1 MFWIEATIPCPKCHG
16 KGTITTKKSQK
27 RAFGTGARVGAF
39 LGCAVGGFPGLI
51 IGGLLGGAMISEDT
65 DVEEECSQC
74 DGRGHLAK
82 EGCNFASAFAASA
95 LNFAASSAASARGF
109 AASLAASV
117 LRFAAGSAASFLGFA
132 ASSAASVLGSAA
144 SIFMRRFAGLAGHT
158 PRGWHGC
165 TGKTMKMYHGTT
177 PANAKSIM
185 KTGFNPSSS
194 GMLGEGVYVSS
205 DIEKAKR
212 YGSAILTVEV
222 KLGRTKK
229 IDSQSHPMRTSWN
242 TQGYDSAWVPPNCGM
257 VHSGLTETCVFDRN
271 RIRVISTM
279 SM

>member
-1 MFWIEATIPCPKCHG
+1 MAKAPSQPNRS
-16 KGTITTKKSQK
+16 KSQ
-27 RAFGTGARVGAF
+27 RFYAFFIGARVGAF

-82 EGCNFASAFAASA
+82 EGCNFASVCAASA
-95 LNFAASSAASARGF
+95 LNFAASSA
-109 AASLAASV
+109 SV
-117 LRFAAGSAASFLGFA
+117 LRFA
-132 ASSAASVLGSAA
+132 ASSAASFLGCFAA

-271 RIRVISTM
+271 RIRVISTT
-279 SM
+279 